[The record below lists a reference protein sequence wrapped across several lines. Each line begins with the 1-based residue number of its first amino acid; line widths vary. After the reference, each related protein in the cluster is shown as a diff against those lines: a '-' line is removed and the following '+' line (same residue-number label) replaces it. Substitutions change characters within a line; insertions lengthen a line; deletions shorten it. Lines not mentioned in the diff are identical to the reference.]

1 MIINRRVDFIRCH
14 VSQIGGITPALK
26 LGHFCEAL
34 AFVLLVPADM
44 TPIGAAVNTH
54 LNVHLHNA
62 AIQEHVE
69 YKANTQR
76 VFPNAAEPINGY
88 LYASEI
94 AGIGVEMDREAAQDF
109 PVEYRPH
116 EWTQSRLPD
125 GSIHTP

>member
-1 MIINRRVDFIRCH
+1 M
-14 VSQIGGITPALK
+14 
-26 LGHFCEAL
+26 
-34 AFVLLVPADM
+34 
-44 TPIGAAVNTH
+44 NTH

-94 AGIGVEMDREAAQDF
+94 AGIGVEMDREAARDF